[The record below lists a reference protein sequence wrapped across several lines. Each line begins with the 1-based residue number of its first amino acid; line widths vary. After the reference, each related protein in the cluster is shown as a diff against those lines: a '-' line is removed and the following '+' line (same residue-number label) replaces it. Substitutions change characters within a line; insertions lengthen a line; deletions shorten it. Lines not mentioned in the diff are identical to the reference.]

1 MKRGLAILLAT
12 TLSTTAW
19 GWEYDTK
26 HHDKDFKPPKH
37 HYVEHHKVMPHHHMY
52 GHDMHHHYPM
62 HHHMYVHHMHM
73 PPPPP
78 KPPVVPPTP
87 PAPTPPTAST
97 PPTSTPPAQQ
107 HVQAPRHG
115 STVGVWIAGG
125 MVGCGTLSLMIGAAY
140 VAKTQ
145 HRELTTQE
153 ANELV
158 FGCILPIL
166 GPALVDNY
174 YATHRK

>member
-19 GWEYDTK
+19 GWEYDSK
-26 HHDKDFKPPKH
+26 HHH
-37 HYVEHHKVMPHHHMY
+37 EMEHHHKMPKFEHHEHHFIKHYPHHE
-52 GHDMHHHYPM
+52 MHHM
-62 HHHMYVHHMHM
+62 HYVHHMHM

-97 PPTSTPPAQQ
+97 SPTSMPPAQKQ
-107 HVQAPRHG
+107 TQLNYGRHG

-174 YATHRK
+174 YATHRR

>member
-26 HHDKDFKPPKH
+26 HHPDLDKHH
-37 HYVEHHKVMPHHHMY
+37 HYVEHHKVMPHHHM
-52 GHDMHHHYPM
+52 HEHFVHHHYPM

-78 KPPVVPPTP
+78 KPPVPPVTP
-87 PAPTPPTAST
+87 PTPPTAST
-97 PPTSTPPAQQ
+97 PPTTSTPPAQQ

-140 VAKTQ
+140 VAHTQ

-158 FGCILPIL
+158 WGCILPII
-166 GPALVDNY
+166 GPAMVDDY
-174 YATHRK
+174 YARKRH